1 MDLRTLSYFT
11 ATVDSGSVSAAGDLV
26 HVTQPA
32 LSRQLRGLERGL
44 GITLFDR
51 QSGRLVLSAAGEQFL
66 PLARDLLARA
76 AAAERAAAAL
86 AAGRLTTVRLA
97 VPTTTLTDVLA
108 PFLATLGPD
117 DPVAIV
123 RELDPPE
130 AANSLR
136 AGSDLAIVTRP
147 PSAELASRPLAALP
161 IWAYV
166 RPDDEWAGREAVTI
180 ADLAG
185 RTLVVMTPDFK
196 PRALLDAAFEAAAR
210 PYGDIIECTNAQVAL
225 ALAASGR
232 GVAVVSDDPRFDLV
246 GARVIGP
253 HGPVLIQ
260 LYAAWNPKHHGAGVL
275 ASLADRLADYCITRF
290 GPGVGVE

>member
-1 MDLRTLSYFT
+1 MDLRTLGYFV
-11 ATVDSGSVSAAGDLV
+11 AIVDAGSVSAAGDAV

-32 LSRQLRGLERGL
+32 LSRQLRGLEREL
-44 GITLFDR
+44 GIALFDR
-51 QSGRLVLSAAGEQFL
+51 LSGRLVLSPAGEQFL

-76 AAAERAAAAL
+76 AGAERAAAAL

-97 VPTTTLTDVLA
+97 VPTTTLNDVLA

-123 RELDPPE
+123 RELDPSE
-130 AANSLR
+130 AANALR

-147 PSAELASRPLAALP
+147 PSSELASRPLAVLP

-166 RPDDEWAGREAVTI
+166 RPDDPWAGRESVTI

-185 RTLVVMTPDFK
+185 RTLVVMTPEFK
-196 PRALLDAAFEAAAR
+196 PRALLDVAFEAAGLS
-210 PYGDIIECTNAQVAL
+210 YGDTIECTNAQVAL

-253 HGPVLIQ
+253 HGPVLIH
-260 LYAAWNPKHHGAGVL
+260 LYAAWNGRHHAAGAL
-275 ASLADRLADYCITRF
+275 ASLADRLADYCVSTF